1 MRLKAIVFA
10 AAMTATSSLA
20 FAQAPIGS
28 SADFGNGAVLN
39 RGPVPSMG
47 MDMDF
52 RADRSASPSASRP
65 RHVVRHRHRRVANQ
79 TR

>member
-1 MRLKAIVFA
+1 MTLKAIVFA
-10 AAMTATSSLA
+10 TAMTATSSLG

-52 RADRSASPSASRP
+52 RADRSASPYVPAP
-65 RHVVRHRHRRVANQ
+65 HQVTRHRHRRVAN
-79 TR
+79 RAR